1 MHNFPVPYPNELLY
15 STVARAG
22 VYQGITSPKQLLD
35 EVFNDRKVIATL
47 DLPCHLQALAQQLIG
62 TERFSIEEL
71 IYQHTLFP
79 LYSPFITEVRKTRAI
94 QLMSA
99 CSQGAVHLLLRVA
112 ASKVQGNDHLRYCPE
127 CLKSQYQK
135 YGEHFWQ
142 RSWFF
147 QGLDVC
153 PEHGALSVL
162 PMRINTHRHQFHSLT
177 SLLSVDVTN
186 TVSNSELMQLACFAS
201 QLITIPLAGSPSLDQ
216 WTRFYR
222 DLAVDFRLC
231 RGNHIRHDEIYER
244 VSQQFQKSTL
254 AQLHL
259 QTNPIMDSSWLKSIF
274 RKHRNTF
281 SYLEHGVVWL
291 TFLADMKPEEII
303 AHVLKIVTGAK
314 VFIYAAKPL
323 AIEQHELESKRQLWQ
338 KLVCKHGVLGARK
351 LGSGNALYAWLYR
364 NDISWLLKFNSE
376 HKIRRTNP
384 RQKLDWHL
392 RDLNTVRQLYQLLP
406 DDEVCYTGPRLS
418 ANFLLTKLENKS
430 TIEKNLYKLPLV
442 SMFLFRHT
450 ETVTEY
456 QLRRLVNTC
465 VELSE
470 NTKPLKKWVVLR
482 KAGLSE
488 ERLCV
493 DTQKVLAEI
502 KLF

>member
-47 DLPCHLQALAQQLIG
+47 DLPCHLQALTQQLIG

-99 CSQGAVHLLLRVA
+99 CSQGAVHLLLGVA

-135 YGEHFWQ
+135 YGEYFWQ

-147 QGLDVC
+147 PGLEVC

-162 PMRINTHRHQFHSLT
+162 PMRTNTHRHQFHSLT
-177 SLLSVDVTN
+177 SLLSVDVTS

-201 QLITIPLAGSPSLDQ
+201 QLLTISFGGSPSLEQ
-216 WTRFYR
+216 WTSFYR
-222 DLAVDFRLC
+222 DLAVDFRLN

-244 VSQQFQKSTL
+244 VIHQFQKSTL

-259 QTNPIMDSSWLKSIF
+259 QTDSTKDSSWLKNIF
-274 RKHRNTF
+274 RKHRKTF
-281 SYLEHGVVWL
+281 SYLEHGIVWL
-291 TFLADMKPEEII
+291 SFLADMKPDEII
-303 AHVLKIVTGAK
+303 QHAHRIATCAK
-314 VFIYAAKPL
+314 VSTYTVKSL
-323 AIEQHELESKRQLWQ
+323 SIEQRELDIKRRLWQ
-338 KLVCKHGVLGARK
+338 KLVRKNGVLDAHK
-351 LGSGNALYAWLYR
+351 LGRGNALYAWLYR
-364 NDISWLLKFNSE
+364 NDTPWLLKFNSE
-376 HKIRRTNP
+376 HKMRRTNP
-384 RQKLDWHL
+384 KQKLNWHL
-392 RDLNTVRQLYQLLP
+392 RDLNTVRQLYLLLP
-406 DDEVCYTGPRLS
+406 AVDVCYTGPRLS
-418 ANFLLTKLENKS
+418 ANFLLTKLKNKS
-430 TIEKNLYKLPLV
+430 TIEKIYINYHWLV
-442 SMFLFRHT
+442 CFWPDM
-450 ETVTEY
+450 
-456 QLRRLVNTC
+456 RR
-465 VELSE
+465 
-470 NTKPLKKWVVLR
+470 
-482 KAGLSE
+482 
-488 ERLCV
+488 
-493 DTQKVLAEI
+493 Q
-502 KLF
+502 